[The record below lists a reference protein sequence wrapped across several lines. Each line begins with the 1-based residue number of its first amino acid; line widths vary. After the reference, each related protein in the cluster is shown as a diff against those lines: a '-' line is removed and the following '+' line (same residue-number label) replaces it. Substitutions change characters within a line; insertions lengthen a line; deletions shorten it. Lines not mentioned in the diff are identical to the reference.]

1 MDYLWNPSI
10 DIATLG
16 MVDDDTGPRILRAM
30 RDVIVHEDNDV
41 LVLES
46 SLLHDLVRMA
56 DVRLQVPIPKRA
68 CISFQQKILLY

>member
-16 MVDDDTGPRILRAM
+16 MVDDDTRPRILRAM

-46 SLLHDLVRMA
+46 SLLHDLVCMA

>member
-16 MVDDDTGPRILRAM
+16 MVDDDTRPRILRAM

-56 DVRLQVPIPKRA
+56 DVCLQVPIPKRA

>member
-1 MDYLWNPSI
+1 
-10 DIATLG
+10 
-16 MVDDDTGPRILRAM
+16 M

>member
-1 MDYLWNPSI
+1 MDYLGNPSI

-30 RDVIVHEDNDV
+30 CDVIVHEDNNV
-41 LVLES
+41 LILES

-56 DVRLQVPIPKRA
+56 DVRLRVPIPKK
-68 CISFQQKILLY
+68 SLS